1 MRKLLAAS
9 LLLTLLTAACASQGK
24 SSRASMAG
32 IQIVQTSA
40 VPTAARYVQGGVS
53 VQFAV
58 RVTNLVDEPITLR
71 RVTVQ
76 SLGEGAYHVQHS
88 MAYDLAV
95 GPQQAQDVQFWAPA
109 QTGRSLVGANG
120 PVSVRVTAE
129 FDSKKGKFQE
139 IVTRVV
145 NERTAITGEQ

>member
-1 MRKLLAAS
+1 MRTLLAAS
-9 LLLTLLTAACASQGK
+9 LLFLTAACVSQGK

-32 IQIVQTSA
+32 VQIVQTSA

-53 VQFAV
+53 VQYAV
-58 RVTNLVDEPITLR
+58 RVTNLTDEPITLR

-76 SLGEGAYHVQHS
+76 SLGEGAYHVQHTMS
-88 MAYDLAV
+88 YELAV

-120 PVSVRVTAE
+120 PVSVRVTTE